1 MYGQLN
7 ILNRKKKEMELNFK
21 SKMKQLSHQF
31 PNDSVVES
39 IVTPYIELIGSTVFR
54 EKL

>member
-31 PNDSVVES
+31 PKNCF
-39 IVTPYIELIGSTVFR
+39 PYVQKNLIMVNIF
-54 EKL
+54 KN